1 MHSRLDRRRLKMF
14 PLSKRDFKLDI
25 EAIAVFPESH
35 VPTVG
40 SVERSQI
47 KRLAEQ
53 IKAARQRN
61 RPVVLTYGAHLV
73 KNGLAPLVI
82 RLIEEGW
89 VTHIATNGAGSIHD
103 WEFAFCGRSAE
114 DVRLNVA
121 EGKFGTWEET
131 GRYINLAVAVGGIE
145 GMGYGWSV
153 GKMIAED
160 GMLIPN
166 TDTLRSLLVESM
178 ATPTEQTGAA
188 AEMIYLL
195 HAFDLT
201 PGWLEVPHT
210 HKHFSIQYAAFK
222 QGIPFTV
229 HPGIGYD
236 IIYTHPLSCGGSIG
250 RGSMRDFL
258 TYADTISHLEGGVH
272 LAVGSAVMAPMI
284 FEKSLSMA
292 NNLSI
297 QERGRAL
304 SDYYLVVVDIQDGGG
319 WDWSKGEPPS
329 DNPAYYLRFCKS
341 FYRMGGKLDYICL
354 DNVAFMLTLYNALC
368 Q

>member
-1 MHSRLDRRRLKMF
+1 MGSQLDRRRLKTF
-14 PLSKRDFKLDI
+14 PLSERDFKLNI
-25 EAIAVFPESH
+25 EAIAVFPGSH
-35 VPTVG
+35 VPSIG
-40 SVERSQI
+40 DAERLQI
-47 KRLAEQ
+47 ERLAEQ
-53 IKAARQRN
+53 IIAARQRN
-61 RPVVLTYGAHLV
+61 KPVVLTYGAHLV

-82 RLIEEGW
+82 RLIDEGW
-89 VTHIATNGAGSIHD
+89 ITHIATNGAGSIHD

-121 EGKFGTWEET
+121 NGKFGTWEET
-131 GRYINLAVAVGGIE
+131 GKYINLAVAVGGIE
-145 GMGYGWSV
+145 GIGYGWSV

-160 GMLIPN
+160 GLQIPN
-166 TDTLRSLLVESM
+166 IDTLRSLLTESM
-178 ATPTEQTGAA
+178 AAPTEQSGALA
-188 AEMIYLL
+188 DMMYLL
-195 HAFDLT
+195 HTFHLGH
-201 PGWLEVPHT
+201 GWLEIPHT
-210 HKHFSIQYAAFK
+210 HKHFSIQCAAFK
-222 QGIPFTV
+222 KGIPFTV

-236 IIYTHPLSCGGSIG
+236 IIYTHPLSCGGAIG

-258 TYADTISHLEGGVH
+258 TYADTIANLGGGVH

-297 QERGRAL
+297 QEHGRAL

-319 WDWSKGEPPS
+319 WDWSKGEPPT

-354 DNVAFMLTLYNALC
+354 DNVAFMLTLYKALC
-368 Q
+368 E